1 MKIVKG
7 AAWSDLSDEE
17 KRKLIESVILTMT
30 VDLDKKRIID
40 IEYEQD
46 ILGQKIV
53 TFFKKIV
60 TIFGKIIEVY
70 YEIWYIIGGHKNR

>member
-7 AAWSDLSDEE
+7 ASWSDLSDEE

-40 IEYEQD
+40 IEYE
-46 ILGQKIV
+46 
-53 TFFKKIV
+53 
-60 TIFGKIIEVY
+60 
-70 YEIWYIIGGHKNR
+70 